1 MNRRKKIF
9 IFGILVLIYILI
21 AVNFHKIRFAIS
33 MLRLYNREKN
43 NDHTVIENPIFSNPL
58 EDILLSL
65 ENNNDNI
72 DNSNEEI
79 TDNNTN
85 INSDANS
92 ISKEKQNNIENENS
106 NTNEIKNESYI
117 SILKKYN
124 AILQD
129 LRDTFETELNE
140 LIQSGIK
147 EYKEGSLTTRQLATK
162 YLSIGS
168 ELEKSSDSRFNKVLK
183 DFENE
188 LKENNY
194 DTSIIKDIK
203 DYYTSFKE
211 AKKMDL
217 INGGMKYVK

>member
-1 MNRRKKIF
+1 
-9 IFGILVLIYILI
+9 
-21 AVNFHKIRFAIS
+21 

-106 NTNEIKNESYI
+106 DTNEIKNESYI

-217 INGGMKYVK
+217 INRGMKYVK